1 MDNYI
6 NNICNQLIEVIN
18 TFSDH
23 IFYIGQTDDLQRR
36 LKEHYKDKR
45 SVQIIGLYQNNKSVI
60 EYIEQYLINTFYTNF
75 NCMNKMVSTTFE
87 KTNVNN
93 INIDNNMNNK
103 KNKLYPTLNNVFNTQ
118 WVYILFKS
126 YVNIT
131 NSKYQNCNINANN
144 CYCIDIISNKICIT
158 PIIEYM
164 NKNNNM
170 IKFNNKNNNMN
181 INNHINIILNEIIKS
196 DNNTIEQLKSLLIK
210 INPYILQHININSQ
224 FSFILSN
231 DFNTDKLK
239 LIQNKNILEK
249 NIKCIKRGPKE
260 ELKQIGK
267 ILSKFYKNINYNT
280 IKYNNKLHF
289 YNYWKLKYN
298 NIIIYFYG

>member
-1 MDNYI
+1 
-6 NNICNQLIEVIN
+6 
-18 TFSDH
+18 
-23 IFYIGQTDDLQRR
+23 
-36 LKEHYKDKR
+36 
-45 SVQIIGLYQNNKSVI
+45 
-60 EYIEQYLINTFYTNF
+60 
-75 NCMNKMVSTTFE
+75 
-87 KTNVNN
+87 
-93 INIDNNMNNK
+93 
-103 KNKLYPTLNNVFNTQ
+103 
-118 WVYILFKS
+118 
-126 YVNIT
+126 
-131 NSKYQNCNINANN
+131 
-144 CYCIDIISNKICIT
+144 
-158 PIIEYM
+158 M

-196 DNNTIEQLKSLLIK
+196 DNNLLDQLKSLLIK

-239 LIQNKNILEK
+239 LIQNKKILEK
-249 NIKCIKRGPKE
+249 NIKCIKRGSKE

-267 ILSKFYKNINYNT
+267 LLSKFYKNINYNT

-298 NIIIYFYG
+298 VIIIYFYD